1 MKIAVYPGSFDPI
14 TNGHVDVA
22 LRAKKFFDEIYIMIA
37 DNPMKQ
43 GKYMFSAEERVS
55 LAKKVF
61 EPYSGFHVVS
71 TQHLVV
77 KEAKKLHASALI
89 RGLRAITDYEA
100 EYQLHEVNEYLE
112 PEIDMLYFMAKK
124 SQSFISSSAI
134 KELFFQGVDISH
146 LVPMPV
152 LEAMKEKSKK

>member
-1 MKIAVYPGSFDPI
+1 MV
-14 TNGHVDVA
+14 
-22 LRAKKFFDEIYIMIA
+22 A

-43 GKYMFSAEERVS
+43 GKYMFSAEERVE

-61 EPYSGFHVVS
+61 ESYSGFHVVC

-77 KEAKKLHASALI
+77 KEAKKLNASALI

-124 SQSFISSSAI
+124 NQSFISSSAI

-146 LVPMPV
+146 LVPLPV